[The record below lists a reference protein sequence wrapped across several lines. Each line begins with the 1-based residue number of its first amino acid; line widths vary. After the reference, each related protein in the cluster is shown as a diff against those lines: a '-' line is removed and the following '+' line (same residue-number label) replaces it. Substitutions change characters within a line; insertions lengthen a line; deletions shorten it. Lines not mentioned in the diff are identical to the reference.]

1 MPTIASRA
9 PPAAASGGTN
19 HYRNMNP
26 KTNTLKL
33 MGLMLAPMA
42 GLGMV
47 AGVATPQAE
56 PPGAI
61 APAPLEQV
69 QSLYPAAFT
78 AIAADCPAPATLSV
92 TTYQNTDGR
101 AYASLY
107 CWEPPAAEGDRVGQ
121 WLGHL
126 PLQEGDTP
134 FVMSWRCP
142 QGDQTCAALWPQ
154 LLERYPSAIAQAEFY
169 CAVKNGTLFLAARP
183 DAVDLRCGFFATT
196 VWDDNGDGQVDY
208 EDPVSVDVSAT
219 LLPWPQE

>member
-9 PPAAASGGTN
+9 PPAAASGAIDD
-19 HYRNMNP
+19 YRNMNP

-33 MGLMLAPMA
+33 IGLMLAPMA

-47 AGVATPQAE
+47 AGAATPQAE

-69 QSLYPAAFT
+69 RSLYPAAFT
-78 AIAADCPAPATLSV
+78 AIAADCLAPATLSV
-92 TTYQNTDGR
+92 ATYQHSDGR
-101 AYASLY
+101 NYASLY
-107 CWEPPAAEGDRVGQ
+107 CWDPPAAGARQGQ

-134 FVMSWRCP
+134 FVTPWRCP

-154 LLERYPSAIAQAEFY
+154 LLERYPSAIAQAEFN
-169 CAVKNGTLFLAARP
+169 CAVKNGILFLAARP

>member
-9 PPAAASGGTN
+9 PPAAASGAIN
-19 HYRNMNP
+19 DYRNMNP

-33 MGLMLAPMA
+33 IGLVLAPMA

-47 AGVATPQAE
+47 AGAATPQAE

-69 QSLYPAAFT
+69 RSLYPAAFT
-78 AIAADCPAPATLSV
+78 TIAADCLAPATLSV
-92 TTYQNTDGR
+92 ATYQHSDGR
-101 AYASLY
+101 NYASLY
-107 CWEPPAAEGDRVGQ
+107 CWDPPAAGARQGQ

-134 FVMSWRCP
+134 FVTPWRCP

-183 DAVDLRCGFFATT
+183 AAVDLRCGFFATT

>member
-9 PPAAASGGTN
+9 PPAAASGAIN
-19 HYRNMNP
+19 DYRNMNP

-33 MGLMLAPMA
+33 IGLVLAPMA

-47 AGVATPQAE
+47 AGAATPQAG
-56 PPGAI
+56 PLGAI
-61 APAPLEQV
+61 ALNPLEQMR
-69 QSLYPAAFT
+69 SRYPAAVAT
-78 AIAADCPAPATLSV
+78 IAADCLAPATLSV
-92 TTYQNTDGR
+92 ATYQHSDGR
-101 AYASLY
+101 NYASLY
-107 CWEPPAAEGDRVGQ
+107 CWDPPAAGARQGQ

-134 FVMSWRCP
+134 FVTPWRCP

-183 DAVDLRCGFFATT
+183 AAVDLRCGFFATT